1 MCNVCMHNNGGGGG
15 EMTKVPTLMMI
26 AFDKLY
32 TRKMNFK
39 TSTLDGWRAMTLL
52 SPICKYTRTQILY
65 K

>member
-1 MCNVCMHNNGGGGG
+1 MCACNNGG

-39 TSTLDGWRAMTLL
+39 TSTLDG
-52 SPICKYTRTQILY
+52 
-65 K
+65 